1 MGYLTVRVMSSAREN
16 RIDGWYGHALRVR
29 VSAPPE
35 KGKANE
41 AVIRL
46 LAELLEVQPSRIRVA
61 RGAASRDKLLE
72 VEGIEDVDTLL
83 GKP

>member
-1 MGYLTVRVMSSAREN
+1 MGYLTVRVMPSAREN
-16 RIDGWYGHALRVR
+16 RIDGWYGHALRLRVR
-29 VSAPPE
+29 APPE

-46 LAELLEVQPSRIRVA
+46 LAELLEVPPARIRVV
-61 RGAASRDKLLE
+61 RGTASRDKLIE
-72 VEGIEDVDTLL
+72 VEGLEEVDTLL